1 MLVTN
6 FQRNHQLSQYQM
18 MIQMGPMKTVLGQ
31 TILSRKYEKVSFQ
44 PISGDYTDLDNYFV
58 VIKLIGS
65 W

>member
-1 MLVTN
+1 
-6 FQRNHQLSQYQM
+6 M